1 MYVLCT
7 HLYTYGLKM
16 IHIVLGRK
24 VIAMSDV
31 KLTIMPKKYKGETA
45 TITTRLPAELIERID
60 DTVKKTGRTRN
71 DIVQR
76 FIEFAV
82 ENLEI
87 SEE

>member
-1 MYVLCT
+1 MYT
-7 HLYTYGLKM
+7 FRLK
-16 IHIVLGRK
+16 VDSYCFGRK

-45 TITTRLPAELIERID
+45 TITTRLPAELIEKID